1 MAGKTVEI
9 RWHARGGQ
17 GAKSAAIMVA
27 EVALEESKFGQGCPD
42 YGPERRGAP
51 TRGYTRI
58 SDSPIRAHCAIAT
71 PDVVVVL
78 DETLIGPTQVCEGM
92 KEGGTVL
99 VNTGKSPAE
108 IRRRLGLSGGKVYT
122 IDATQVSLD
131 TIGRPIPNTPMI
143 GALIKATGVLKLDTI
158 LHDVEKKFGRK
169 GAKIVQGNKDA
180 IRRAYEEVKTE

>member
-27 EVALEESKFGQGCPD
+27 EVALEEDKFGQGCPE

-51 TRGYTRI
+51 TKGYTRI
-58 SDSPIRAHCAIAT
+58 SDQPITEHCAIAH
-71 PDVVVVL
+71 PDVVIVL
-78 DETLIGPTQVCEGM
+78 DEGLLESTDVTEGM
-92 KEGGTVL
+92 KEDGKVL
-99 VNTGKSPAE
+99 VNTNKSPAD
-108 IRRRLGLSGGKVYT
+108 IRQKLAMKGGKVYT
-122 IDATQVSLD
+122 INATQVSLD
-131 TIGRPIPNTPMI
+131 TIGRPFPNTPMV

-169 GAKIVQGNKDA
+169 GEKIVKGNKDA
-180 IRRAYEEVKTE
+180 ITRAYEEVKSE

>member
-1 MAGKTVEI
+1 MAGNTVEI

-27 EVALEESKFGQGCPD
+27 EVALEEDKFGQGCPD

-58 SDSPIRAHCAIAT
+58 SDRPITAHCAIAT

-78 DETLIGPTQVCEGM
+78 DETLLDSTDVCDGM

-99 VNTGKSPAE
+99 VNTDKSPAE
-108 IRRRLGLSGGKVYT
+108 IRERLGVKGGKVFT

-131 TIGRPIPNTPMI
+131 TIGRPFPNTPMV
-143 GALIKATGVLKLDTI
+143 GALIKATGILKLDTI

-169 GAKIVQGNKDA
+169 GEKIVQGNKDA
-180 IRRAYEEVKTE
+180 ITRAHEEVQSE